1 MKEIKVYIGCM
12 VLGAAENIVKN
23 APAFCMFNGIRLEA
37 QSTDDKP
44 EAIVATY
51 HAECEKQAREW
62 RDSPEG
68 KASAAKQEARRV
80 DLQNI
85 ADASMAHLA
94 SLDFTSCDAVLAWVE
109 QMADPCDHVGVDV
122 SKRTIVTTFKL
133 HGWGVGVNTG
143 DDFKKDDERNFAGY
157 IVGQFLECWHPIVAK
172 FVADWRAEFRGA
184 PKPYDW
190 RAELRSDRVAT

>member
-1 MKEIKVYIGCM
+1 MKEIDVPGGYIIR
-12 VLGAAENIVKN
+12 GAAEGLVKN

-37 QSTDDKP
+37 QSTDDNP

-94 SLDFTSCDAVLAWVE
+94 KLDFTNCDAVLAWVE

-157 IVGQFLECWHPIVAK
+157 IVGQFLEYWHPIVAK

-190 RAELRSDRVAT
+190 RAELRSERVAT